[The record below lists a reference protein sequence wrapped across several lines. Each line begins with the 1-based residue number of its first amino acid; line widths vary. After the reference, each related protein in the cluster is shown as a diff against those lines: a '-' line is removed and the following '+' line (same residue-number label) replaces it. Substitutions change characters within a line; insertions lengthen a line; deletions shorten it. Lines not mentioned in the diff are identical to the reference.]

1 MLRIQTSSGGVEPV
15 GLAAYRP
22 GAAGDHGPLRAG
34 GRGVCRG
41 AQVVPRAPVL
51 EPARPHRAAGIEGV
65 PVAPDLLPPGDGRA
79 ARVHPVP
86 LPRDLL
92 PSGGHIPRGIEP
104 VPVVAALQPASRL
117 RPGATKVAPSR
128 TPKRPLPPS
137 KDHTAPIPF
146 KRIAPDVL

>member
-65 PVAPDLLPPGDGRA
+65 PVAPDLLPPG
-79 ARVHPVP
+79 
-86 LPRDLL
+86 
-92 PSGGHIPRGIEP
+92 GH
-104 VPVVAALQPASRL
+104 
-117 RPGATKVAPSR
+117 
-128 TPKRPLPPS
+128 
-137 KDHTAPIPF
+137 
-146 KRIAPDVL
+146 

>member
-15 GLAAYRP
+15 GLAAYRL

-65 PVAPDLLPPGDGRA
+65 PVAPDLLPPGG
-79 ARVHPVP
+79 HK
-86 LPRDLL
+86 PR
-92 PSGGHIPRGIEP
+92 RIE
-104 VPVVAALQPASRL
+104 
-117 RPGATKVAPSR
+117 VAPE
-128 TPKRPLPPS
+128 
-137 KDHTAPIPF
+137 I
-146 KRIAPDVL
+146 